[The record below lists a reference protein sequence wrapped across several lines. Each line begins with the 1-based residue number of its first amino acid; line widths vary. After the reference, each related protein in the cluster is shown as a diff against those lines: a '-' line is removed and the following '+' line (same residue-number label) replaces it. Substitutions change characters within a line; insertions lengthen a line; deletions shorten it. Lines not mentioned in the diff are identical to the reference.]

1 VGSNVKVEATSK
13 RADFMGDKSRALFK
27 SSIRELACLAAFIPA
42 SHSICS
48 HNQIQPRNALLS
60 SILTEIMTAKYDLL
74 QTPHNASS
82 SDNCCISD
90 FFFIVRIGMGIL
102 QDLVEGRDKGLGEPE
117 GEGELGAGHE
127 KLGEQALE
135 EGSHA
140 LVLDHVGDDTS
151 AGLFDLEVAVLDAGL
166 DDVERCGDNE
176 RSGGT
181 GDGSDEVLAP
191 AGAVVVLELVK
202 VLLGCGRATEQSE

>member
-1 VGSNVKVEATSK
+1 VPTL
-13 RADFMGDKSRALFK
+13 GDKSRALFK
-27 SSIRELACLAAFIPA
+27 SSIRKLACLADFIPA

-82 SDNCCISD
+82 SDICCISV

-117 GEGELGAGHE
+117 GECELGAGHE
-127 KLGEQALE
+127 KLREKALE
-135 EGSHA
+135 EGGRP
-140 LVLDHVGDDTS
+140 LVLKHVGNDARAS
-151 AGLFDLEVAVLDAGL
+151 LLDLEIAVLDTGL
-166 DDVERCGDNE
+166 DDVEGCGNDE
-176 RSGGT
+176 RGGGT

-202 VLLGCGRATEQSE
+202 VLLGCSGSTKESE